1 MTVRAFRVGF
11 MFVGPLL
18 HSPKW
23 SCRSGFGVEGFRVH
37 GLEFRG
43 SGSGLGSFL
52 EKSNSMRRVG
62 GLSDQGIG
70 I

>member
-1 MTVRAFRVGF
+1 M
-11 MFVGPLL
+11 GPLL

-37 GLEFRG
+37 GLGFRG
-43 SGSGLGSFL
+43 SGSAGLGSVL
-52 EKSNSMRRVG
+52 GESNLMRRVG